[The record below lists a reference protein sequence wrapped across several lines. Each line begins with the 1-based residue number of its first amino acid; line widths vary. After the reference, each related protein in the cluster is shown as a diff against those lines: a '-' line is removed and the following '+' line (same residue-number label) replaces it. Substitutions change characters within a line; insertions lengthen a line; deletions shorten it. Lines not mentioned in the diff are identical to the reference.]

1 MIELDQVSY
10 RYPGATAPALDRVS
24 LNLRPGTVTALIG
37 PNGSGKTTLVRHLNA
52 LLRPDRGRVLFDGH
66 DIAGIGT
73 ATLAGRIAVIG
84 QDPDVQL
91 TQPRV
96 RAEVGLGVRPRLR
109 ERIDPVLERC
119 GLGDAGSLH
128 PHELGRG
135 ARTWVLIAAALVRD
149 PAVVVLDEPT
159 AAMDAGQCDRLAG
172 VLGDLAASGT
182 TIVVASH
189 DLDFVVDTCTDA
201 AVLEAGRV
209 RYHGPVRALTDPEGV
224 LAELAQHVELADLSV
239 ACGLHPPA
247 ASLEDAVR
255 RLARPK
261 AP

>member
-10 RYPGATAPALDRVS
+10 RHPGATGPALDRVS
-24 LNLRPGTVTALIG
+24 LSLRPGTATALIG
-37 PNGSGKTTLVRHLNA
+37 PNGSGKTTLIRHLNA
-52 LLRPDRGRVLFDGH
+52 LLRPDHGRVLLDGC
-66 DIAGIGT
+66 DIAGVRT
-73 ATLAGRIAVIG
+73 AGLAERIAVVG

-96 RAEVGLGVRPRLR
+96 RAEVGLGVRPPLR

-149 PAVVVLDEPT
+149 PAVLVLDEPT

-172 VLGDLAASGT
+172 LLAELAAAGT
-182 TIVVASH
+182 TIVMASH
-189 DLDFVVDTCTDA
+189 DLDFVVGTCTDA
-201 AVLEAGRV
+201 VVLEAGRV
-209 RYHGPVRALTDPEGV
+209 CYHGPARALTHPTGV
-224 LAELAQHVELADLSV
+224 LAELSGQVELAALSAACRLRPPAVSV
-239 ACGLHPPA
+239 A
-247 ASLEDAVR
+247 DAVR